1 MPERPEVAVVPENK
15 KLAVFLDG
23 TWNAVADNT
32 NVWRMKSLC
41 ATASSEG
48 APQLVYYDIGVNGFF
63 GGMVGKGLSQN
74 VREAYEWLIDNYNP
88 GDDVFIFG
96 FSRGAYTARS
106 LSGLIAKHGL
116 LKPGS
121 PLGVAQLYERYKRS
135 DDRTLWKLGEL
146 QAAGTL
152 LDVTLEEQWMLK
164 YSQPI
169 RIKMVGVW
177 DTVGAL
183 GIPAFSIEGISR
195 STLGF
200 LHTGLRLSIENGYH
214 ALAIDEH
221 RRAFA
226 PTLWS
231 VRKPKD
237 PDAVFAAPRS
247 ISSIEQR
254 WFVGAHANVGGG
266 CLSDLLAQI
275 PLRWIMKKAS
285 VHGLAFRSDVE
296 LDGDVLGA
304 PISDSYKDFMS
315 GAYCKMA
322 RRHYRPIG
330 GDPQEREDG
339 THRNVNETIDSSVFD
354 RWRDVPRYRP
364 PNLSDWA
371 KRKSVDPGSFRQS
384 VNANDPK
391 LGAPD

>member
-1 MPERPEVAVVPENK
+1 MAAISIP
-15 KLAVFLDG
+15 
-23 TWNAVADNT
+23 
-32 NVWRMKSLC
+32 
-41 ATASSEG
+41 ASY
-48 APQLVYYDIGVNGFF
+48 AIGNYCQVHAASPVVNGFF
-63 GGMVGKGLSQN
+63 GGMVGNGLSQN

-106 LSGLIAKHGL
+106 LFGLIAKHGL

-146 QAAGTL
+146 QLAGTL
-152 LDVTLEEQWMLK
+152 SDVTLEEQWILR

-200 LHTGLRLSIENGYH
+200 LHIGLRLSIENGYH

-237 PDAVFAAPRS
+237 LDAVFAAPRS
-247 ISSIEQR
+247 ISSVAQR

-266 CLSDLLAQI
+266 RLSDLLAQI

-285 VHGLAFRSDVE
+285 LHG
-296 LDGDVLGA
+296 
-304 PISDSYKDFMS
+304 
-315 GAYCKMA
+315 A
-322 RRHYRPIG
+322 RV
-330 GDPQEREDG
+330 PQLCRA
-339 THRNVNETIDSSVFD
+339 
-354 RWRDVPRYRP
+354 RWRRARC
-364 PNLSDWA
+364 SDL
-371 KRKSVDPGSFRQS
+371 RFV
-384 VNANDPK
+384 
-391 LGAPD
+391 